1 MSAGRQNLELDSRG
15 RKRARGTASYRLIY
29 NLFYQLYGVVDLR
42 VHDAISIYEGTDTMK
57 TLYTIG
63 YTQKSAEKFFSLLK
77 ANGIQ
82 KVIDIRL
89 YNNTQ
94 LAGFTKQDS
103 LQYFLKELLGI
114 EYRYIPSMAPSKDIF
129 NDSKK
134 NGLQWQDYELRFNR
148 LIINRRIERLISESE
163 IDHACLL
170 CCEPTAIN
178 CHRRLVAEYLQ
189 QNFDGVEVIHI

>member
-1 MSAGRQNLELDSRG
+1 M
-15 RKRARGTASYRLIY
+15 KK
-29 NLFYQLYGVVDLR
+29 LF
-42 VHDAISIYEGTDTMK
+42 TT
-57 TLYTIG
+57 G

-114 EYRYIPSMAPSKDIF
+114 EYRYIPSMAPSKEIF

-134 NGLQWQDYELRFNR
+134 HGLLWKDYEFRFNR
-148 LIINRRIERLISESE
+148 LIRDRAIQHMIEDYQ
-163 IDHACLL
+163 IDHTCLL
-170 CCEPTAIN
+170 CCEAEATN

-189 QNFDGVEVIHI
+189 KHFDDIEIIHI